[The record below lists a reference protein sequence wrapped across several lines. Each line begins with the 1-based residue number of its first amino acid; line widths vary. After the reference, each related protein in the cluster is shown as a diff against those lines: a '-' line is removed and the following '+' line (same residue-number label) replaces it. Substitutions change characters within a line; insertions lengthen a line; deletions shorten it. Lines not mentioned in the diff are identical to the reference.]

1 MRYSVLSGEE
11 AARRRGAEPPTE
23 TAGGHWARLG
33 DHTVVWT
40 ADTDWSEAEGRSG
53 AGLLVDD
60 AEAREAAGRLY
71 LVVQVGDAFQQAHP
85 SARVVVDK
93 GRHLVVD
100 LRADELAGVGTSE
113 LCWMVRPLPVDRVV
127 VDRPPPPA
135 ARASTPL
142 LQALVASVS
151 QDSYASFLTR
161 LATVPTRHSLS
172 QQFGEAARW
181 AVDTFLGLGYQ
192 ASLQPIAVLGATSHN
207 LVADRLGSAQEPRD
221 LVLVTAHLDSVNL
234 ASGVGAAAPGADDN
248 GSGAAGVLE
257 IGRVLAQHDGA
268 HDLRLILFGGEEQG
282 LFGSSQYVAGLPA
295 TERARIRAVVNMDMV
310 ATLNTA
316 DPTVLLEGG
325 AVSQPL
331 MGELAD
337 AAATYTS
344 LTVETS
350 LDPFA
355 SDHVPFINAAIPAV
369 LTIEGADRANG
380 NIHTANDTLDHIDFP
395 LALEIL
401 RMNLATA
408 ATQLGRPVASP
419 GGGDPLGP
427 AG

>member
-1 MRYSVLSGEE
+1 MRYSVLSGEV
-11 AARRRGAEPPTE
+11 AARRDARPVAGTP
-23 TAGGHWARLG
+23 GGHWARLG
-33 DHTVVWT
+33 EHTVVWT
-40 ADTDWSEAEGRSG
+40 ADTDLTAAAERGG
-53 AGLLVDD
+53 AGLLVDA
-60 AEAREAAGRLY
+60 AEAREATGRLY
-71 LVVQVGDAFQQAHP
+71 LVVQVGRAFQQEHP

-100 LRADELAGVGTSE
+100 LRADELAAVGTSE
-113 LCWMVRPLPVDRVV
+113 LCWMVRPLPADRVV

-135 ARASTPL
+135 VRAPTPE

-151 QDSYASFLTR
+151 RDSYASFLTE

-172 QQFGEAARW
+172 QQFGEAARR

-192 ASLQPIAVLGATSHN
+192 ASMAPVAVLGATSHN
-207 LVADRLGSAQEPRD
+207 VVADRLGRAQEPRD

-234 ASGVGAAAPGADDN
+234 AGGVGAAAPGADDN
-248 GSGAAGVLE
+248 ASGAAGVLE

-295 TERARIRAVVNMDMV
+295 AERARIRAVVNMDMV
-310 ATLNTA
+310 ATRNTV

-337 AAATYTS
+337 AAATFTS

-369 LTIEGADRANG
+369 LTIEGADSANG

-408 ATQLGRPVASP
+408 ATQLGRPVAPP
-419 GGGDPLGP
+419 GGGDSLGP
-427 AG
+427 VG

>member
-11 AARRRGAEPPTE
+11 AARREARQPTE
-23 TAGGHWARLG
+23 TPGGHWARLG
-33 DHTVVWT
+33 DHTVVWM
-40 ADTDWSEAEGRSG
+40 ADTDWTAAQGGGGVE
-53 AGLLVDD
+53 LLVDA
-60 AEAREAAGRLY
+60 AEAREATGRLY
-71 LVVQVGDAFQQAHP
+71 LVVQVGREFQREHP

-93 GRHLVVD
+93 GRHLIVD
-100 LRADELAGVGTSE
+100 LRADELAGVGTAE
-113 LCWMVRPLPVDRVV
+113 LCWMVRPLPADRVL

-135 ARASTPL
+135 ARAPTPEI
-142 LQALVASVS
+142 QALVASLS
-151 QDSYASFLTR
+151 QDSYVSFLTQ
-161 LATVPTRHSLS
+161 LATVATRHSLS
-172 QQFGEAARW
+172 QQFGEAARH
-181 AVDTFLGLGYQ
+181 AVDTFVGLGYQ
-192 ASLQPIAVLGATSHN
+192 ASLQPITVHGTTSHN
-207 LVADRLGSAQEPRD
+207 VVADRPGRAQEPRD
-221 LVLVTAHLDSVNL
+221 LVLVTAHLDSVNR
-234 ASGVGAAAPGADDN
+234 AGGVGAAAPGADDN
-248 GSGAAGVLE
+248 ASGAAGVLE

-295 TERARIRAVVNMDMV
+295 AERARIRAVVNMDMV
-310 ATLNTA
+310 ATLNTP

-331 MGELAD
+331 MAELAD

-369 LTIEGADRANG
+369 LTIEGADSANG

-401 RMNLATA
+401 RMNLATTV
-408 ATQLGRPVASP
+408 TQLGPPVALVCP
-419 GGGDPLGP
+419 RFRGGG
-427 AG
+427 